1 MMSLIDNITQ
11 FKKLVKA
18 IAFDV
23 FLVFD
28 KQVELYIFF
37 LSHEKFCLVSFCNH
51 GTFPLFHMVA
61 ECFTTRQG
69 HLINLDQLVKPS

>member
-1 MMSLIDNITQ
+1 MSLIDNIMQ

-23 FLVFD
+23 FLVFN

-37 LSHEKFCLVSFCNH
+37 YLMRSF
-51 GTFPLFHMVA
+51 V
-61 ECFTTRQG
+61 
-69 HLINLDQLVKPS
+69 

>member
-1 MMSLIDNITQ
+1 MSLIDNIMQ

-23 FLVFD
+23 FLGFN
-28 KQVELYIFF
+28 KQVGVVHFF

-51 GTFPLFHMVA
+51 GTFPLFIPY
-61 ECFTTRQG
+61 G
-69 HLINLDQLVKPS
+69 S